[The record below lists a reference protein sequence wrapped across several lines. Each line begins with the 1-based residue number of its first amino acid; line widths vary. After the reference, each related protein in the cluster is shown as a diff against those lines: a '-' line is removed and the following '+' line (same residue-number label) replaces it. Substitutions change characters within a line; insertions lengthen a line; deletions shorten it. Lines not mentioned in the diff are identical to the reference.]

1 MPRFGDKVMNA
12 LETKNAVVRR
22 LLGSV
27 AAAYGPDA
35 FPLDGQQPDS
45 PEHVLL
51 TSVKDRCFLA
61 SIIALPGQT
70 ARFSVMVEL
79 YDLPERRLIPFEVVE
94 DGEFS
99 LAEVVA
105 LLGRYREW
113 HHTEHAAADLGRHCG
128 PSGRGGPPG
137 GPDS

>member
-1 MPRFGDKVMNA
+1 MSA
-12 LETKNAVVRR
+12 LEIKNAVVRR
-22 LLGSV
+22 LLESV

-35 FPLDGQQPDS
+35 FPLDGQQPES

-51 TSVKDRCFLA
+51 TNAKDRCFLA

-79 YDLPERRLIPFEVVE
+79 YDLPEQRLIPFKVAE

-113 HHTEHAAADLGRHCG
+113 RHAEQAAADQGCHCG
-128 PSGRGGPPG
+128 PAGRGGPSDVPG
-137 GPDS
+137 S